1 HQRDGLYHDVY
12 QPGTRS
18 KRLYPIPQ
26 CVQIEVTISFN
37 LITRHH
43 HCLTDRLVTVP
54 DTHFRQE
61 SRRFDLQVL
70 RNQDQAYQILGA
82 MLRRFPIDP
91 TSLTFDVV
99 INKIIRHGLRISK
112 WGSNMG
118 RQVWP
123 VRAKL
128 WEIVTRH
135 LVDDRALLRRALAES
150 ALLTNNTMVPANETS
165 VKKMLKRVRV
175 EDRDQRQDVQQSAK
189 KRRVEA
195 ESCTISL
202 EEIKVG
208 SSASQMPCSHIY
220 VSQWLHREV
229 VETKPLL
236 SSLPVRVAN
245 VKEFWSFGFAFSCFL
260 FVNIYCTS

>member
-1 HQRDGLYHDVY
+1 MASYSSSFSHQRDGLYHDVY
-12 QPGTRS
+12 QPRTRS
-18 KRLYPIPQ
+18 KRLYPVPQ
-26 CVQIEVTISFN
+26 RVQIEVTISFN

-43 HCLTDRLVTVP
+43 HCLTDRLVTVS

-82 MLRRFPIDP
+82 MLRRFQIDP
-91 TSLTFDVV
+91 TSLTFDV
-99 INKIIRHGLRISK
+99 IDKIIRHGLRISK

-118 RQVWP
+118 RQVLP

-175 EDRDQRQDVQQSAK
+175 EDRDQRQDVQQSTK

-195 ESCTISL
+195 ESCTICL

-208 SSASQMPCSHIY
+208 SSASQMPCSHMFHSGCIEK
-220 VSQWLHREV
+220 WLKQSHYC
-229 VETKPLL
+229 PLCRFE
-236 SSLPVRVAN
+236 LP
-245 VKEFWSFGFAFSCFL
+245 
-260 FVNIYCTS
+260 T

>member
-1 HQRDGLYHDVY
+1 MASFSSPFSHQRDGL
-12 QPGTRS
+12 S

-37 LITRHH
+37 IVTRHH
-43 HCLTDRLVTVP
+43 HCLTDRLVTAS
-54 DTHFRQE
+54 DTRFLQE
-61 SRRFDLQVL
+61 SRRFDLQVF

-82 MLRRFPIDP
+82 MLRGFPVDP

-99 INKIIRHGLRISK
+99 IDKIIRHGLRISK

-118 RQVWP
+118 RQVLP
-123 VRAKL
+123 VL
-128 WEIVTRH
+128 
-135 LVDDRALLRRALAES
+135 DDRALLRRALAES

-175 EDRDQRQDVQQSAK
+175 EYRDQRQDVQQSTK

-195 ESCTISL
+195 ESCTICL

-208 SSASQMPCSHIY
+208 SSASQMPCSHMFHSGCIEK
-220 VSQWLHREV
+220 WLKQSHYC
-229 VETKPLL
+229 PLCRFE
-236 SSLPVRVAN
+236 LP
-245 VKEFWSFGFAFSCFL
+245 
-260 FVNIYCTS
+260 T